1 MLEQL
6 WAVTMDMHG
15 AIGFGCC
22 TFDYLHFE
30 GYSQLICDLIWQD
43 ISNDRTGTWRERE
56 EKEVA
61 ILKFLAMNELGQHDR
76 K

>member
-1 MLEQL
+1 
-6 WAVTMDMHG
+6 MDMQG
-15 AIGFGCC
+15 TIGFGCC
-22 TFDYLHFE
+22 AFDYLHFE
-30 GYSQLICDLIWQD
+30 GYLELICDLIWQD
-43 ISNDRTGTWRERE
+43 MSNDRTGTRRERERE